1 MMKDKTFPSDI
12 LERVDYWVPALSK
25 SVVCC
30 LIFKDGS
37 VTVGHCG
44 FNEQTSAEFAA
55 AKKEAYEGAVRS
67 WKKEHAPWEPGH
79 NE

>member
-1 MMKDKTFPSDI
+1 MTMQTFSGTE
-12 LERVDYWVPALSK
+12 LQRVDYWVPALSK
-25 SVVCC
+25 AVICC
-30 LIFKDGS
+30 LIFNDGS

-67 WKKEHAPWEPGH
+67 WKKEHTPWEPRH